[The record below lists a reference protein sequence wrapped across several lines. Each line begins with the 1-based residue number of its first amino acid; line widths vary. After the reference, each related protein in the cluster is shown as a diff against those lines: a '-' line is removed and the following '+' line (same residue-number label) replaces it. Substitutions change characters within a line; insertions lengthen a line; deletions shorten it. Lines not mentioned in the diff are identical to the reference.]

1 MSGDNVFED
10 NLHVV
15 FVFLDIPDTG
25 ENSNLNHNNVNMN
38 TLQESRNR
46 RFNSLDDFIG
56 EQLVAHYSNPSKIL
70 RIALFCH
77 ESSLS
82 SG

>member
-25 ENSNLNHNNVNMN
+25 KNSNVVNKN
-38 TLQESRNR
+38 TLKESRNR

-56 EQLVAHYSNPSKIL
+56 EQLVAHYSNSSKIL
-70 RIALFCH
+70 RIARFCH